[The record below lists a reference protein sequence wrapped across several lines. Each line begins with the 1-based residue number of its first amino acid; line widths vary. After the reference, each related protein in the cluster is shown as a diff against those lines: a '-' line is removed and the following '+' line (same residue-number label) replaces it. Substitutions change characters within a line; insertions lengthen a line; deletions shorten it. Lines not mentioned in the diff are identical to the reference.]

1 MATHNKTVSIT
12 DLQQKILSDSLYN
25 DMSNNA
31 GLDDWIQKALDGK
44 INNCWKRMRT
54 EWTQKLMDD
63 DSFTDPIP
71 SNQADFVNLVTSR
84 SDYKNRK
91 TRDDERDA
99 KG

>member
-1 MATHNKTVSIT
+1 MATHKKEVSIT
-12 DLQQKILSDSLYN
+12 DLQQTILSNDLYN
-25 DMSNNA
+25 DTDNA

-71 SNQADFVNLVTSR
+71 SNQADFVNLVTAR

-91 TRDDERDA
+91 KRDDDS
-99 KG
+99 KL

>member
-1 MATHNKTVSIT
+1 MATHKKEVSIT
-12 DLQQKILSDSLYN
+12 DLQQKILPDSLYN

-63 DSFTDPIP
+63 DSFTDSIP
-71 SNQADFVNLVTSR
+71 SNQADFVNLVTAR
-84 SDYKNRK
+84 SDYKTRK
-91 TRDDERDA
+91 QRDDA
-99 KG
+99 